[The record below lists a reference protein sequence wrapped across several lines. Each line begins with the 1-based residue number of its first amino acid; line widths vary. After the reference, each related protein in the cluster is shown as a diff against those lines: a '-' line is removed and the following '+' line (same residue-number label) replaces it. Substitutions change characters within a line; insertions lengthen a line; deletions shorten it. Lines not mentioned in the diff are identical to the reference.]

1 MRTLAALFI
10 LLAGLAARGATYD
23 LTNAPFDRLLLIVA
37 NPGAGPEAQ
46 ATLAAVHARIEQLG
60 PVALSNLMDRIH
72 IENAMIG
79 VLATAMVKDKPLPR
93 DQAVPVLAGFLASP
107 RETTRKMAAFYLSFY
122 FAPEVTDRV
131 MPLLDAPKTRGAAIR
146 ALGRWHAVSALPK
159 IAQALQDPQE
169 RVRVTAANALRE
181 MGDAAG
187 IAPLI
192 AALADPCFTVRN
204 TAGSALTK
212 FRVAAVAPLTEQLQA
227 SKSIAQR
234 RQIVRVLGDIG
245 DKDSVRFLRPL
256 LEDAD
261 PDMRRDA
268 ARSIALINDLRGDK
282 WFAIGGG

>member
-1 MRTLAALFI
+1 MKYLALLLLLAA
-10 LLAGLAARGATYD
+10 GVVRAAPLD
-23 LTNAPFDRLLLIVA
+23 VTNAPFDHLLLVIA
-37 NPGAGPEAQ
+37 NPGSGPDAQ
-46 ATLAAVHARIEQLG
+46 ASRAAAQARIEQLG
-60 PVALSNLMDRIH
+60 PVALSNLMERIH
-72 IENAMIG
+72 IENATIG
-79 VLATAMVKDKPLPR
+79 VLATSMVKDKPLPR
-93 DQAVPVLAGFLASP
+93 DQAVPVLAHFLGAP

-122 FAPEVTDRV
+122 FAPELTDRV
-131 MPLLDAPKTRGAAIR
+131 LPLLNAPKTRGAAIR
-146 ALGRWHAVSALPK
+146 ALGRWHAVTALPR
-159 IAQALQDPQE
+159 IAEALRDPQE

-181 MGDAAG
+181 MGDPAG

-212 FRVAAVAPLTEQLQA
+212 FRAAAVTPLTDALQA
-227 SKSIAQR
+227 SKDLTQR

-261 PDMRRDA
+261 ADMRRDA
-268 ARSIALINDLRGDK
+268 ARSIALINDLRGDR